1 MDNSLHLKEER
12 LNALSHG
19 IGAALSAFGLML
31 LLQRAAMFED
41 FAYTI
46 SNAIYGLSFCM
57 VYLSSTL
64 LHCSRSRK
72 WGERFEMLDHA
83 AIFIAIAGSYT
94 PFLMITLQGTLGYSM
109 LLLIWVLAFG
119 GVRYIKFIIR
129 RFIPWG
135 LLLYLLMAGFMASL
149 ILPLQERLPLVAIT
163 WIVTGVILYSIGLL
177 FFLWRKL
184 RYHHLVWHVFVIAG
198 SACHFIA
205 VYTYVMPAML

>member
-19 IGAALSAFGLML
+19 IGAALSAFGLVL
-31 LLQRAAMFED
+31 LLQRAAMFGD
-41 FAYTI
+41 IAYTL
-46 SNAIYGLSFCM
+46 SNTIYGLSFCM

-72 WGERFEMLDHA
+72 WGARFEVLDHA

-109 LLLIWVLAFG
+109 LLLIWALASV
-119 GVRYIKFIIR
+119 GVRYIHFIIR

-135 LLLYLLMAGFMASL
+135 LCLYLLLAGLMASL
-149 ILPLQERLPLVAIT
+149 IAPLQERLPVIAIQ
-163 WIVTGVILYSIGLL
+163 WIVAGVILYSIGLL

-184 RYHHLVWHVFVIAG
+184 RYHHAIWHVFVVAG
-198 SACHFIA
+198 SGCHFIV
-205 VYTYVMPAML
+205 VYAYVMPAVL